1 MWRVEP
7 CVSLAIKNTEIKN
20 QVSQIFKNKGYQPNV
35 GNKNIWLRKKNDILR
50 FYKEIKFI
58 EGSKIKKSKGF
69 RGLEKNK
76 LLAYIVKHLEIDKT
90 LKELKKQKSKEKI
103 VNHIREK
110 SLNM

>member
-1 MWRVEP
+1 MTYQT
-7 CVSLAIKNTEIKN
+7 IKCNIKIIKSFKFCIVLKSSIIFIIISRIIIIIIIIEI
-20 QVSQIFKNKGYQPNV
+20 SIT
-35 GNKNIWLRKKNDILR
+35 IDILA
-50 FYKEIKFI
+50 
-58 EGSKIKKSKGF
+58 KIKKSKGF